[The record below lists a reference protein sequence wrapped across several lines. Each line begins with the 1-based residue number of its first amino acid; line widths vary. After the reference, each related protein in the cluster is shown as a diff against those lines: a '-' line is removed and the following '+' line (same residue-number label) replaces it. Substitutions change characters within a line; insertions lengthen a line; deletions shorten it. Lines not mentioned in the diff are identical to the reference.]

1 LEQDFDHIAHE
12 YDKGFTNTLIGAE
25 QRKQVWKHLVPLQK
39 GLKCLELNCGTGED
53 AKRLCE
59 MGCEVDA
66 TDISSEMLLV
76 TQQKIS
82 RLGGRT
88 FQLNI
93 NDLSPAHVN
102 NKQLIFSNF
111 GGLNCISPTDW
122 KELAL
127 TLRHLP
133 NHARIVLVIMGR
145 KCLWERCYFRIKPK
159 NSWSRRNKEAVMA
172 NVEGVKVKTWYYS
185 PSQIKDFLKD
195 FKFVKSRPIG
205 FFVPPSYLE
214 NFFTKRSGLF
224 RLLALLDQLV
234 GQMAFL
240 ANYSDHFYIEFR
252 KE

>member
-1 LEQDFDHIAHE
+1 
-12 YDKGFTNTLIGAE
+12 
-25 QRKQVWKHLVPLQK
+25 
-39 GLKCLELNCGTGED
+39 
-53 AKRLCE
+53 
-59 MGCEVDA
+59 
-66 TDISSEMLLV
+66 
-76 TQQKIS
+76 
-82 RLGGRT
+82 
-88 FQLNI
+88 
-93 NDLSPAHVN
+93 
-102 NKQLIFSNF
+102 
-111 GGLNCISPTDW
+111 
-122 KELAL
+122 
-127 TLRHLP
+127 
-133 NHARIVLVIMGR
+133 
-145 KCLWERCYFRIKPK
+145 
-159 NSWSRRNKEAVMA
+159 MA